1 MMMKRFAFFYIL
13 FTLYFLPLC
22 AQTSDSLVAQM
33 LNDKQIRI
41 SEGNSVRLLMS
52 GYEKFDDLFRE
63 VEQARHFIH
72 MEYFNFRNDSI
83 NDLLIH
89 LLARK
94 AQEGVEIRVM
104 YDAFGN
110 SSNNQPFTRA
120 KHDSI
125 CHLGIR
131 LEKFDPMR
139 FPYVN
144 HIYPR
149 DHRKIVVIDG
159 RVAYT
164 GGMNVADY
172 YVTGIEGIGPWRDLH
187 MHIEGP
193 AVDDLH
199 NIFAEMW
206 FKQTGEYLLRE
217 LYFKQYNPQA
227 GTMRVAIVDR
237 SPHVSNEIIRDLY
250 VSMLD
255 NAEENVRI
263 INPYFAPTHRVRRA
277 IRRAIKR
284 GVNVE
289 IMVSARGDI
298 PMTPETS
305 LFVAR
310 GLQKRGARVYV
321 FHGGFHHTK
330 AMTVDH
336 RFCTIGSANL
346 DARSL
351 RYDYEVN
358 AAIFDAGLTS
368 EFNAMFDRDIQ
379 NSEVMTDEWWKKQRR
394 WSRFVGWFGN
404 LLTPF
409 L

>member
-1 MMMKRFAFFYIL
+1 MKRLPLFFSAL
-13 FTLYFLPLC
+13 ALSLLTLC
-22 AQTSDSLVAQM
+22 AQPSDSLVAQM
-33 LNDKQIRI
+33 LHDKQIRI
-41 SEGNSVRLLMS
+41 TEGNSVHLLMS
-52 GYEKFDDLFRE
+52 GYEKFEDMFRE
-63 VEQARHFIH
+63 VEQAHHFIH

-83 NDLLIH
+83 NDLLIR
-89 LLARK
+89 LLAKK
-94 AQEGVEIRVM
+94 AEEGVEIRVM

-125 CHLGIR
+125 CSLGIR
-131 LEKFDPMR
+131 LEKFDPLR
-139 FPYVN
+139 FPWLN

-172 YVTGIEGIGPWRDLH
+172 YVTGFEGIGPWRDLH

-199 NIFAEMW
+199 EIFREMW
-206 FKQTGEYLLRE
+206 YKQTGENLLRG
-217 LYFKQYNPQA
+217 LYFKHYDPQV
-227 GTMRVAIVDR
+227 GPMRVAIVDR
-237 SPHVSNEIIRDLY
+237 KPHVRNEIIRDLY
-250 VSMLD
+250 VTMLD
-255 NAEENVRI
+255 NAQENVRI
-263 INPYFAPTHRVRRA
+263 INPYFVPTHRVRRA
-277 IRRAIKR
+277 IKRAVKR

-305 LFVAR
+305 LLVAHR
-310 GLQKRGARVYV
+310 LQKRGARVYV

-330 AMTVDH
+330 AMTIDR
-336 RFCTIGSANL
+336 RFCTIGSSNL

-358 AAIFDAGLTS
+358 AVVFDPDLTH

-379 NSEVMTDEWWKKQRR
+379 NSEVMTDDWWKSQRR

>member
-1 MMMKRFAFFYIL
+1 MMKRLPLFFSAL
-13 FTLYFLPLC
+13 ALSLLTLC
-22 AQTSDSLVAQM
+22 AQPSDSLVAQM
-33 LNDKQIRI
+33 LHDKQIRI

-52 GYEKFDDLFRE
+52 GYEKFEDMFRE
-63 VEQARHFIH
+63 VEQAHHFIH

-83 NDLLIH
+83 NDLLIR
-89 LLARK
+89 LLAKK
-94 AQEGVEIRVM
+94 AEEGVEIRVM

-125 CHLGIR
+125 CSLGIR
-131 LEKFDPMR
+131 LEKFDPLR
-139 FPYVN
+139 FPWLN

-199 NIFAEMW
+199 EIFREMW
-206 FKQTGEYLLRE
+206 YKQTGEHLLHG
-217 LYFKQYNPQA
+217 LYFKHYDPQA
-227 GTMRVAIVDR
+227 GPMRVAIVDR
-237 SPHVSNEIIRDLY
+237 KPHVRNEIVRDLY
-250 VSMLD
+250 VTMLD
-255 NAEENVRI
+255 NAQENVRI
-263 INPYFAPTHRVRRA
+263 INPYFVPTHRVRRA
-277 IRRAIKR
+277 IKRAVKR

-305 LFVAR
+305 LLVAHR
-310 GLQKRGARVYV
+310 LQKRGAHVYV

-330 AMTVDH
+330 AMTIDR
-336 RFCTIGSANL
+336 RFCTIGSSNL

-358 AAIFDAGLTS
+358 AVVFDPNLTH

-379 NSEVMTDEWWKKQRR
+379 NSEVMTEEWWKSQRR

>member
-1 MMMKRFAFFYIL
+1 MIKRLLL
-13 FTLYFLPLC
+13 FVLFSLRLVLLH
-22 AQTSDSLVAQM
+22 AQPSDSLVAQM
-33 LNDKQIRI
+33 LHDKQIHI
-41 SEGNSVRLLMS
+41 SDGNNVRLLRS
-52 GYEKFDDLFRE
+52 GYAKFDDLFAE
-63 VEQARHFIH
+63 IEKAQSFIH

-83 NDLLIH
+83 NELLIH
-89 LLARK
+89 LLSKKVR
-94 AQEGVEIRVM
+94 EGVEIRVM

-125 CHLGIR
+125 CNLGIR
-131 LEKFDPMR
+131 LEKFDPLR
-139 FPYVN
+139 FPWVN

-199 NIFAEMW
+199 EIFRKMW
-206 FKQTGEYLLRE
+206 YKQTGEYLFKS
-217 LYFKQYNPQA
+217 LYFNRYNPHA
-227 GTMRVAIVDR
+227 GPMRVAIVDR
-237 SPHVSNEIIRDLY
+237 NPHVSNEIIRDLY

-255 NAEENVRI
+255 NAQENVRI
-263 INPYFAPTHRVRRA
+263 INPYFAPTHRVRSAIKRA
-277 IRRAIKR
+277 AKR

-305 LFVAR
+305 LLVAHR
-310 GLQKRGARVYV
+310 LMKYGARVYV

-330 AMTVDH
+330 AMTVD
-336 RFCTIGSANL
+336 RKFCTIGSANL

-358 AAIFDAGLTS
+358 AVVFDPSLTG
-368 EFNAMFDRDIQ
+368 EFNAMFDRDTQ
-379 NSEVMTDEWWKKQRR
+379 DSEVMTEDWWKSQRR

>member
-1 MMMKRFAFFYIL
+1 MMKRLPLFFSAL
-13 FTLYFLPLC
+13 ALSLLTLC
-22 AQTSDSLVAQM
+22 AQPSDSLVAQM
-33 LNDKQIRI
+33 LHDKQIRI
-41 SEGNSVRLLMS
+41 TEGNSVHLLMS
-52 GYEKFDDLFRE
+52 GYEKFEDMFRE
-63 VEQARHFIH
+63 VEQAHHFIH

-83 NDLLIH
+83 NDLLIR
-89 LLARK
+89 LLAKK
-94 AQEGVEIRVM
+94 AEEGVEIRVM

-125 CHLGIR
+125 CSLGIR
-131 LEKFDPMR
+131 LEKFDPLR
-139 FPYVN
+139 FPWLN

-199 NIFAEMW
+199 EIFREMW
-206 FKQTGEYLLRE
+206 YKQTGEHLLRG
-217 LYFKQYNPQA
+217 LYFKHYDPQA
-227 GTMRVAIVDR
+227 GPMRVAIVDR
-237 SPHVSNEIIRDLY
+237 KPHVRNEIIRDLY
-250 VSMLD
+250 VTMLD
-255 NAEENVRI
+255 NAQENVRI
-263 INPYFAPTHRVRRA
+263 INPYFVPTHRVRRA
-277 IRRAIKR
+277 IKRAVKR

-305 LFVAR
+305 LLVAHR
-310 GLQKRGARVYV
+310 LQKRGARVYV

-330 AMTVDH
+330 AMTIDR
-336 RFCTIGSANL
+336 RFCTIGSSNL

-358 AAIFDAGLTS
+358 AVVFDPDLTH
-368 EFNAMFDRDIQ
+368 EFNAMFDHDIQ
-379 NSEVMTDEWWKKQRR
+379 NSEVMTDDWWKSQRR

>member
-1 MMMKRFAFFYIL
+1 MMKRLPLFFSAL
-13 FTLYFLPLC
+13 ALSLLTLC
-22 AQTSDSLVAQM
+22 AQPSDSLVAQM
-33 LNDKQIRI
+33 LHDKQIRI
-41 SEGNSVRLLMS
+41 TEGNSVHLLMS
-52 GYEKFDDLFRE
+52 GYEKFEDMFRE
-63 VEQARHFIH
+63 VEHAHHFIH

-83 NDLLIH
+83 NDLLIR
-89 LLARK
+89 LLAKK
-94 AQEGVEIRVM
+94 AEEGVEIRVM

-125 CHLGIR
+125 CSLGIR
-131 LEKFDPMR
+131 LEKFDPLR
-139 FPYVN
+139 FPWLN

-199 NIFAEMW
+199 EIFREMW
-206 FKQTGEYLLRE
+206 YKQTGEHLLRG
-217 LYFKQYNPQA
+217 LYFKHYDPQA
-227 GTMRVAIVDR
+227 GPMRVAIVDR
-237 SPHVSNEIIRDLY
+237 KPHVRNEIIRDLY
-250 VSMLD
+250 VTMLD
-255 NAEENVRI
+255 NAQENVRI
-263 INPYFAPTHRVRRA
+263 INPYFVPTYRVRRA
-277 IRRAIKR
+277 IKRAVKR

-289 IMVSARGDI
+289 IMVSSRGDI

-305 LFVAR
+305 LLVAHR
-310 GLQKRGARVYV
+310 LQKRGARVYV

-330 AMTVDH
+330 AMTIDR
-336 RFCTIGSANL
+336 RFCTIGSSNL

-358 AAIFDAGLTS
+358 AVVFDPDLTH

-379 NSEVMTDEWWKKQRR
+379 NSEVMTDDWWKSQRR